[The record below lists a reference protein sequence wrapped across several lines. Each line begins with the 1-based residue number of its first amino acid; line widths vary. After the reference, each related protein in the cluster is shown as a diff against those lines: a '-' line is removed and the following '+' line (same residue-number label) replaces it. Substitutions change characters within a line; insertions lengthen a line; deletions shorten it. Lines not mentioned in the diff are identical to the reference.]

1 MIVIVAYF
9 FGPPCIYTNL
19 STLLQVVAKISRIFR
34 RANYFEPFG
43 GRRQGNGRNGLA
55 FWWPQAIGSISVRNS
70 TKRDWRR
77 RRVPPLRVAEPSSA
91 RMSLDPQ
98 GKRDSTH
105 NQRDPYKRSSHTH
118 NRFVVF
124 RFLCSQLSCS
134 AAVHNWQH
142 SPKLCVRL
150 NWEKLWIWFKIAGTT
165 FPK

>member
-1 MIVIVAYF
+1 
-9 FGPPCIYTNL
+9 L

-43 GRRQGNGRNGLA
+43 GRRHGNGRNVWHSEGHR
-55 FWWPQAIGSISVRNS
+55 Q
-70 TKRDWRR
+70 
-77 RRVPPLRVAEPSSA
+77 
-91 RMSLDPQ
+91 LDPLVCGIRQ
-98 GKRDSTH
+98 SVTGEGGVFRRCGSPSPPVRACRSIPKAKETAHTTH

-150 NWEKLWIWFKIAGTT
+150 NWEKLWIWF
-165 FPK
+165 